1 MNGRVDAAGAASWN
15 MGPDVA
21 ATPAATVQLG
31 ESNLDQVA
39 HRLKMAPD
47 DLLLANPQIQDPNKL
62 VVGQEIRL
70 PKDQV
75 SRLAVKA
82 SSDED
87 SPGPGA
93 TKLSDPGRFPSGD
106 PMNKTMAE
114 LRMQGGAQASTAL
127 AGPPKARPGPSGS
140 ATSRVIRAKRIR
152 HGKT

>member
-15 MGPDVA
+15 MGAQVA

-82 SSDED
+82 RSEERRVGKECRSRG
-87 SPGPGA
+87 SP
-93 TKLSDPGRFPSGD
+93 
-106 PMNKTMAE
+106 
-114 LRMQGGAQASTAL
+114 
-127 AGPPKARPGPSGS
+127 
-140 ATSRVIRAKRIR
+140 
-152 HGKT
+152 